1 MSGWQW
7 QQTMLRIKDPVASVD
22 YYTKNYGMTLLA
34 KCDFPQWEF
43 ALYFLATLPEG
54 TTYDL
59 DPNSEEAQEY
69 LWKGEYNG
77 HKNVALELTH
87 NYGTES
93 TEGPVYHGGNAGECE
108 ELGKG
113 GRDGFGHIAF
123 NCDDVYAAC
132 AGLEANGVTF
142 KKKPDEGMMKGL
154 AFAYDPDGYW
164 VEIVS
169 RAGAEGHGITNQFNL
184 SQTMMRI
191 KDPAKTI
198 PFYEACGL
206 TLLRKMSHERGKFTN
221 FFMASLTPELK
232 EAYTAAV
239 GEEGAEGEKA
249 VAFVKSLFIPVLELT
264 HNWGTEDDAE
274 FKHYS
279 GNEARPGCGSDG
291 RGFGHIGFLVD
302 DVYAACDA
310 LEPLGFGFKKKVRRS
325 LPYVITVH
333 AWHRAPKRA
342 HANMCAE
349 VKRLAVCVVACLK
362 PDEGGMKGLAF
373 AYDPDG
379 YWVEIVKRGGL

>member
-1 MSGWQW
+1 MRRSLWQTRQAALAAPLLSSVRSARSRLAPLLTRTAPRHLLRRTAQTDSAIMSGWQW

-34 KCDFPQWEF
+34 KCDFPQWDF

-59 DPNSEEAQEY
+59 DPNSQEAQDY

-93 TEGPVYHGGNAGECE
+93 IDGPVYHAGNAMECE

-123 NCDDVYAAC
+123 NCNDVYAAC
-132 AGLEANGVTF
+132 SELEAAGVTF

-164 VEIVS
+164 VEICS
-169 RAGAEGHGITNQFNL
+169 RGGAEGHGIDNKFNL

-198 PFYEACGL
+198 PFC
-206 TLLRKMSHERGKFTN
+206 
-221 FFMASLTPELK
+221 ASPR
-232 EAYTAAV
+232 A
-239 GEEGAEGEKA
+239 
-249 VAFVKSLFIPVLELT
+249 
-264 HNWGTEDDAE
+264 H
-274 FKHYS
+274 H
-279 GNEARPGCGSDG
+279 
-291 RGFGHIGFLVD
+291 
-302 DVYAACDA
+302 
-310 LEPLGFGFKKKVRRS
+310 RRS
-325 LPYVITVH
+325 PP
-333 AWHRAPKRA
+333 A
-342 HANMCAE
+342 
-349 VKRLAVCVVACLK
+349 
-362 PDEGGMKGLAF
+362 
-373 AYDPDG
+373 
-379 YWVEIVKRGGL
+379 